1 MSKKLQ
7 RKKPGYTK
15 AGNVKI
21 VSLNIP
27 QLLKARQT
35 VSKKK
40 IIAKFDR
47 RLNKLG
53 YAAPVTPA
61 EAPEVE

>member
-21 VSLNIP
+21 VSLGTT
-27 QLLKARQT
+27 QLVKLLESTSKPKIKSKIQARLT
-35 VSKKK
+35 
-40 IIAKFDR
+40 
-47 RLNKLG
+47 KLG
-53 YAAPVTPA
+53 YTAPVA
-61 EAPEVE
+61 EAVVEVAE

>member
-47 RLNKLG
+47 RLTKLG
-53 YAAPVTPA
+53 YVVPVTQS
-61 EAPEVE
+61 EVPVVE

>member
-53 YAAPVTPA
+53 YAAPVTQA